1 MNRKLD
7 KQLCITGFSPA
18 FNLSYTGYPQT
29 GFGKK
34 LTLSGKAQPMKWF
47 TIKDGGSQRKMF
59 VFMRKMVRIE
69 WVSRNKI

>member
-7 KQLCITGFSPA
+7 KQLCKTGFSP

-34 LTLSGKAQPMKWF
+34 LTLSKKAQPMKWF
-47 TIKDGGSQRKMF
+47 TIKDGGSQRKIF
-59 VFMRKMVRIE
+59 AFMRKMVRFK
-69 WVSRNKI
+69 WVGRNKI